1 MMTTLPPR
9 EPRDLERDPAAA
21 PASDTPR
28 AVHRAIGELRRG
40 APVLFGGAHP
50 LVVIAAETASAEG
63 LADAAAVAGEASPGL
78 GEAILLLTEA
88 RLAVLQDGVPGPGE
102 NGGRLLALPVA
113 ASLAAVPR
121 SILGTGRPPPSAP
134 FAFPRPPHRQLVD
147 VPPGGAA
154 ALAALKLARL
164 MPVALA
170 AAAAPGAAARALAR
184 DVLAIEAGA
193 VASHAMRQALAL
205 AIVAEA
211 PVPLLDAPDARLLA
225 FRAPDAGIE
234 HVAIVIGDPA
244 SRPAPLVRIHSECF
258 TGDLLGSLR
267 CDCGDQLRGAIRQVA
282 EEGAGIVLYLAQEG
296 RGIGLVNKLRA
307 YALQDDGLDTLDA
320 NRALGWD
327 ADERSFLLA
336 ATMLELL
343 GVGRCRLLTNNP
355 DKIAALAAFGI
366 EVAARVPIAIA
377 SNPVNEAY
385 LRTKRVRF
393 GHLPG

>member
-40 APVLFGGAHP
+40 APVLFEGAHP

-121 SILGTGRPPPSAP
+121 SILGTGGPPPSAP
-134 FAFPRPPHRQLVD
+134 FAFPRPLHRQLVD